1 MNMDVAPK
9 LYGYSINVAITYKD
23 NGYCPFHL
31 ISQLPPPPMVEVS
44 KILTPKKKYKSANA
58 KPPGKSQNDVVP
70 LIYTPYLGTP
80 MAII

>member
-1 MNMDVAPK
+1 
-9 LYGYSINVAITYKD
+9 
-23 NGYCPFHL
+23 
-31 ISQLPPPPMVEVS
+31 MVEVS
-44 KILTPKKKYKSANA
+44 KILTPKKKYQSANA